1 MPVRSHKSRLFLIDF
16 YVPRF
21 LPFARFFL
29 FRRTKKKPRR
39 GAFVNRCSMLLSWQH
54 GDALA
59 LFVHALGAHD
69 PVDQREQSIIAPHP
83 NFFPRMNTGSE
94 LTHQNISGPPQFA
107 AQNLHAPA
115 LALTVAAV

>member
-59 LFVHALGAHD
+59 LFVHALVAHD
-69 PVDQREQSIIAPHP
+69 PVDQRKQSIPPPIPTVSP
-83 NFFPRMNTGSE
+83 GRKPVPDLTPQNFP
-94 LTHQNISGPPQFA
+94 GPPRSPA
-107 AQNLHAPA
+107 KTLHAPA